1 MNRPIKFRGKRIDNG
16 EWVYGFYLYGAIL
29 DEHLIW
35 TDNENWRVDYETVGQ
50 FTRLYDRNNV
60 EIFEDD
66 IVEIKNHPF
75 DRFIEI
81 NGMYTVG
88 YSDRMELCCGN
99 WLLHHVLPYVT
110 VVGNMYEHSHL
121 LGGTEDE

>member
-66 IVEIKNHPF
+66 IVEI
-75 DRFIEI
+75 
-81 NGMYTVG
+81 
-88 YSDRMELCCGN
+88 
-99 WLLHHVLPYVT
+99 
-110 VVGNMYEHSHL
+110 
-121 LGGTEDE
+121 